1 MLRVALTGGIATG
14 KSYVADRL
22 ASRGI
27 PVIDADVVAREV
39 VAPGTAGAAAIRQR
53 FGDAVFTADG
63 DLDRKAL
70 GEIVFADA
78 AARRDLEGI
87 VHPAVR
93 ARVDNWFGELARAG
107 TPVALAVIPLLF
119 ETGRDHD
126 FDIVAVTTCND
137 IEQERRLVARDR
149 STREAARARIAAQ
162 WPAERKVARAQ
173 YVIRTDGAFAETDR
187 LVDELYRALMADA
200 FTA

>member
-1 MLRVALTGGIATG
+1 MLRVGLTGGIATG
-14 KSYVADRL
+14 KSYVAERL

-27 PVIDADVVAREV
+27 PVIDADVIAREV
-39 VAPGTAGAAAIRQR
+39 VAPGTPGHAAVLAR
-53 FGDAVFTADG
+53 FGPAVVASNG
-63 DLDRKAL
+63 QLDRKAL
-70 GEIVFADA
+70 GDIVFNDE

-87 VHPAVR
+87 IHPAVR
-93 ARVDNWFGELARAG
+93 ARVDAWFGDLARGGA
-107 TPVALAVIPLLF
+107 PVGLAVIPLLF
-119 ETGRDHD
+119 ETGREAD

-137 IEQERRLVARDR
+137 AEQERRLMGRDR

-162 WPAERKVARAQ
+162 WPQADKLARAH

-187 LVDELYRALMADA
+187 LVDELYRAFMADA

>member
-22 ASRGI
+22 ATHGI
-27 PVIDADVVAREV
+27 PLIDADAVAREV
-39 VAPGTAGAAAIRQR
+39 VAPGTEGATAIRAR
-53 FGDAVFTADG
+53 FGDGVFAADG
-63 DLDRKAL
+63 HLDRKAL
-70 GEIVFADA
+70 GDIVFADA
-78 AARRDLEGI
+78 AARRDLEAI

-93 ARVDNWFGELARAG
+93 TRVDRWFGDLAKSG
-107 TPVALAVIPLLF
+107 TPVAMAVIPLLF

-126 FDIVAVTTCND
+126 FDIVAVTTCD
-137 IEQERRLVARDR
+137 PVEQERRLMARDQ

-162 WPAERKVARAQ
+162 WPAERKLARAH

-187 LVDELYRALMADA
+187 LVDELYRVLMADA